1 MVVLKHS
8 MSDAKDCP
16 LKWHADFAKMEMQL
30 YVPFI
35 SPSLLLDFL
44 MTLPISDERF
54 KKTAIM
60 TALQI
65 SNRFNIQLC
74 VTHEDGEAW
83 YGSAKI
89 SYYFI
94 LLRQI
99 RYGDINWFSFVLFM
113 NAKI

>member
-83 YGSAKI
+83 YKLKVFMSHALNEKNDRLEI
-89 SYYFI
+89 ELI
-94 LLRQI
+94 P
-99 RYGDINWFSFVLFM
+99 VLS
-113 NAKI
+113 